1 MMEAWIRRY
10 EIKLLKWNTSVLLI
24 FSLASLVAPSIAPSP
39 LRILL
44 LVANHFDI
52 YTIGVTSFSF
62 ILFMLVMNKLVQVTI
77 GRRSR
82 TLIVLVALTI
92 VISPVLAT
100 FWVVGS
106 ISIYQIFTVSAPIIV
121 FTAVIQ
127 RLVLSTTKTPDEQRD
142 ETGRLLYFN
151 FIKVLPVILITI

>member
-1 MMEAWIRRY
+1 
-10 EIKLLKWNTSVLLI
+10 
-24 FSLASLVAPSIAPSP
+24 
-39 LRILL
+39 
-44 LVANHFDI
+44 
-52 YTIGVTSFSF
+52 
-62 ILFMLVMNKLVQVTI
+62 MLVMNKLVQVTI

-121 FTAVIQ
+121 FTAVVQ
-127 RLVLSTTKTPDEQRD
+127 RLVLSTTKTPEEQRD